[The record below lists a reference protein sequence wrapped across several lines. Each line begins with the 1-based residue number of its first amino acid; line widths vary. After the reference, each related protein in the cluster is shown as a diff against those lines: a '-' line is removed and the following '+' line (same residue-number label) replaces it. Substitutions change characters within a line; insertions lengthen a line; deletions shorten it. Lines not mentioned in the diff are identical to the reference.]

1 MNQTVEKFR
10 AVGRYLVCLL
20 CFGFGVSLLF
30 SDDTTPSRRL
40 GLTDRQTGVAL
51 AVVGL
56 ALLINTVYTDR
67 KAARR

>member
-1 MNQTVEKFR
+1 MNETKEKFR
-10 AVGRYLVCLL
+10 AVGRYLVCL
-20 CFGFGVSLLF
+20 FFIGFGVSLLF

-56 ALLINTVYTDR
+56 LLLVHTAYTDR